1 MHSHT
6 IGDFAHDHN
15 FLGDQHDAHANRTRW
30 VVALTAAMMI
40 VEIIAGLWTGSMAL
54 LADGIHMATHAGALG
69 IAAFAYSF
77 ARRHAANAR
86 FTFGT
91 GKVGDLAGFASALL
105 LAVFAIGLAL
115 KSLNT
120 KERPVGKTCAST
132 C

>member
-40 VEIIAGLWTGSMAL
+40 VEIIAGLWTGSMAT
-54 LADGIHMATHAGALG
+54 LANGIHMATHAGAPG
-69 IAAFAYSF
+69 IATLAYSF

-86 FTFGT
+86 FNFGT
-91 GKVGDLAGFASALL
+91 GKGGDLAAFAQALL
-105 LAVFAIGLAL
+105 LAVVVMGI
-115 KSLNT
+115 
-120 KERPVGKTCAST
+120 
-132 C
+132 

>member
-54 LADGIHMATHAGALG
+54 LADGIHMRSEEHTSELQSLMR
-69 IAAFAYSF
+69 ISY
-77 ARRHAANAR
+77 
-86 FTFGT
+86 
-91 GKVGDLAGFASALL
+91 
-105 LAVFAIGLAL
+105 AVFCLQKNNDLHKLQIS
-115 KSLNT
+115 KSQYH
-120 KERPVGKTCAST
+120 
-132 C
+132 

>member
-54 LADGIHMATHAGALG
+54 LADGIHMATHAGAPG

-77 ARRHAANAR
+77 ARRQAPHAP

-91 GKVGDLAGFASALL
+91 RQVGELARFPIPLLLAGFW
-105 LAVFAIGLAL
+105 IG
-115 KSLNT
+115 
-120 KERPVGKTCAST
+120 P
-132 C
+132 